1 MLSFVHTIYV
11 ISFQCHGMS
20 VSCVDGKRLNNG
32 QCESLFSASNM
43 FGYRVCFQMNIT
55 MAVPLRSTSELKILI
70 MMNYPTVNHRE
81 VQLTN
86 ISSSVVDLQNCPYN
100 KMYAVVRYTVS
111 FFSEQYVNRDQFER
125 RLMGDRIL
133 RTNSSVYVRFQGNCN
148 RGPSLA
154 LQTGDVEHCT
164 TMIQGYFL
172 NYMFPTRFYSLGI
185 QKDAKYL
192 QSNKQL
198 SCPRVV
204 LDSALFTIKYGN
216 NKTFDFPV
224 LVLLKTQTT
233 LEDEDFQKLE
243 NGSAV
248 ICLDDYMKASFQ
260 VDVPCNSVLGV
271 AQATILGVLSFACT
285 SVSLL
290 FLAITFLTYCLFSSM
305 RTIGGVCNM
314 GLVVTMFAAQ
324 ALYEFGVEQNEDVI
338 VCQIIGIL
346 IHFLWLAAVFWM
358 NASTFVLFLKLSFP
372 LRCRHFSDN
381 PMKLFAFAALY
392 ANGTSALIVGLNVI
406 VSIASRGETGYGGN
420 ICYLNTMFSKL
431 YFFKIPLGILISI
444 NICLFIFTICRLRR
458 HRSISSTRDSKI
470 NLFSC
475 VKLSVIT
482 GLVWLSSY
490 LYEIFHITA
499 FAYLFTLLVGSQ
511 GVLFFIAIVVN
522 RNVLS
527 LWRNCLFRKQR
538 NNLKEEKAAYNNSS
552 SKIQTSMSRLSHS
565 ETNEDTTI
573 P

>member
-1 MLSFVHTIYV
+1 
-11 ISFQCHGMS
+11 MS

-32 QCESLFSASNM
+32 QCETLFSASNM

-55 MAVPLRSTSELKILI
+55 MAVPLSSTRELNSLI
-70 MMNYPTVNHRE
+70 MKNYPAVNYRE
-81 VQLTN
+81 VQLTY
-86 ISSSVVDLQNCPYN
+86 ISSSVVDLQNCPHN
-100 KMYAVVRYTVS
+100 KMYAVVRYTLS
-111 FFSEQYVNRDQFER
+111 FFSTRYVNRDQFER
-125 RLMGDRIL
+125 SLMGDEIL
-133 RTNSSVYVRFQGNCN
+133 RTNSSVYIRFQGYCN
-148 RGPSLA
+148 KGPSLA
-154 LQTGDVEHCT
+154 LQTGDEDHCT
-164 TMIQGYFL
+164 TMIQGYVL
-172 NYMFPTRFYSLGI
+172 NDLFPTSDYGVSI
-185 QKDAKYL
+185 QKGAKYI

-198 SCPRVV
+198 NCPRVL
-204 LDSALFTIKYGN
+204 LDTALFTIKYPDNTRNTGDS
-216 NKTFDFPV
+216 KTLKFPV

-233 LEDEDFQKLE
+233 LEDEDYQKLE

-260 VDVPCNSVLGV
+260 VDVPCSSVRDV
-271 AQATILGVLSFACT
+271 TQATILGVLSFACT

-324 ALYEFGVEQNEDVI
+324 SLYEFGVEQNEDVI

-381 PMKLFAFAALY
+381 PTKLFAFAALY

-444 NICLFIFTICRLRR
+444 NICLFVFTICRLRR
-458 HRSISSTRDSKI
+458 HSSISSTRDSKI

-490 LYEIFHITA
+490 LYELFHITA
-499 FAYLFTLLVGSQ
+499 FAYLFTILVGSQ

-538 NNLKEEKAAYNNSS
+538 NNLKDEKAAYNNSS
-552 SKIQTSMSRLSHS
+552 SKIQTSMSRLSQS